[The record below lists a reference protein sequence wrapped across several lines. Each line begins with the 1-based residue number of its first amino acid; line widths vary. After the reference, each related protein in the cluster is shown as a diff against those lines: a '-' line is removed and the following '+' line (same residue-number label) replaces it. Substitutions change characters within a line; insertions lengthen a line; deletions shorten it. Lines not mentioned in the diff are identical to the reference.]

1 MDYFRGCAS
10 TGPNF
15 GARQVQA
22 EVSVAQ
28 QTLQSIRGLVDY
40 WSRDSAKFYPWG
52 FAMNGQTARLEAT
65 RQMMHGLGIKRVVET
80 GTYRGTTAEWFGQF
94 GVPVETVEAN
104 QRYYMFSKTRLARFD
119 NIEVIKGSSVPF
131 LQQRASSDIPHL
143 FYLDAHWEEHLPLRE
158 ELQLIIGRYPNS
170 VVVVDDFKVNDD
182 PGYAFDFYG
191 SDKELTLEYV
201 SASHLPKLW
210 TFFPAVRSEQETGA
224 KRGWVVFTSNNEMA
238 GKLRSINLLREYA
251 E

>member
-1 MDYFRGCAS
+1 VR
-10 TGPNF
+10 PNQIEVL
-15 GARQVQA
+15 GSPSSIGGSVVPQA
-22 EVSVAQ
+22 
-28 QTLQSIRGLVDY
+28 LQSLRGLIEY
-40 WSRDSAKFYPWG
+40 WSRSNAKFYPWG

-65 RQMMHGLGIKRVVET
+65 RQMMHGLGIQRVVET

-94 GVPVETVEAN
+94 GVPVQTVEAN
-104 QRYYMFSKTRLARFD
+104 QRYYIFSKARLACFE
-119 NIEVIKGSSVPF
+119 NIEVVKGSSVPF